1 RTRLAALLDA
11 LTTEWTPIDPS
22 DHVAIYLL
30 CGAGLVELRFSGWA
44 WTSQSALDF
53 EATACGVWI
62 DAERKSILPEE
73 IRHAVPAW
81 AGQAVAVQ
89 LSLPIQ
95 ARLTAHGETCRRE
108 LRDLGP
114 DLLLEYIC
122 GNPIRGRVI
131 VRLLG
136 HEAPAPGAVKKDTV
150 MEEIAA
156 SLRDIAQSQ
165 KQIAAASKQSEAPS
179 ASPPETQAAS
189 EAEPEFIFR
198 QEGGVWHIRAFGE
211 EGLFP
216 LLRGL
221 QYIADLIKSGSKRI
235 TELVAS
241 KDASETIPSSK
252 NLAWEDQEGFSA
264 LQFRGEGIDREARQ
278 NYKRRLQEIDEEL
291 QEAKANQDLGW
302 IEKLQEERSRIL
314 RELRQKPSDP
324 TRKQLLKKIEKNFA
338 TAYRTLE
345 QSMPRTAMHFREAI
359 KRVGELFRYAPSN
372 PPAWNRLGQTSL
384 NLPQNLPQK

>member
-1 RTRLAALLDA
+1 VKGGTVSNSNVPLVEAVARLLLQA
-11 LTTEWTPIDPS
+11 TENWQPTPS
-22 DHVAIYLL
+22 DLAQQ
-30 CGAGLVELRFSGWA
+30 ER
-44 WTSQSALDF
+44 QAL
-53 EATACGVWI
+53 
-62 DAERKSILPEE
+62 
-73 IRHAVPAW
+73 
-81 AGQAVAVQ
+81 
-89 LSLPIQ
+89 
-95 ARLTAHGETCRRE
+95 
-108 LRDLGP
+108 
-114 DLLLEYIC
+114 
-122 GNPIRGRVI
+122 
-131 VRLLG
+131 
-136 HEAPAPGAVKKDTV
+136 EAPA
-150 MEEIAA
+150 A
-156 SLRDIAQSQ
+156 S
-165 KQIAAASKQSEAPS
+165 AP
-179 ASPPETQAAS
+179 AAS